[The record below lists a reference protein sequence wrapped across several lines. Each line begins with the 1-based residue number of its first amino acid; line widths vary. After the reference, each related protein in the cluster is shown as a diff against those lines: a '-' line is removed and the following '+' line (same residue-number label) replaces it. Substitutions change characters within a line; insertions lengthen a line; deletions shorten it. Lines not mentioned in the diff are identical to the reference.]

1 MNLNL
6 RWLIQALG
14 DAVVKTVPF
23 EILATAADDDPMI
36 ARALAAY
43 YRSAAVNGMV
53 KHPSARSYRGIA
65 GNGLPYVVLMASTN
79 EILAVYRIRPQG
91 LLKRLRRW
99 PADVMVWAP
108 RRVPINRWADV

>member
-1 MNLNL
+1 
-6 RWLIQALG
+6 
-14 DAVVKTVPF
+14 VPF

-43 YRSAAVNGMV
+43 YRSAAISGMV
-53 KHPSARSYRGIA
+53 KHPSNRSYRGTA
-65 GNGLPYVVLMASTN
+65 GNGRRYIVLVASTN
-79 EILAVYRIRPQG
+79 EILAVYRVRPQG

-108 RRVPINRWADV
+108 RRDPINRWADF